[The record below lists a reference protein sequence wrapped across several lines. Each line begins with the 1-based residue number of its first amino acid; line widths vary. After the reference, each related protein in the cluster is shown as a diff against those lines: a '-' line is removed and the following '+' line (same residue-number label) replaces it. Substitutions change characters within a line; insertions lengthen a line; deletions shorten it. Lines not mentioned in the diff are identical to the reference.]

1 MKRHCLPQTLQGRI
15 LGLVAVVTVA
25 ATAVSCV
32 AAYQE
37 QKETYLR
44 GIDRALL
51 AGAFGAREM
60 FGDDFHL
67 RVAEGERVG
76 EEEDARNRQKISE
89 FARGLGL
96 QYVSGLVEVD
106 GRYYY
111 TVTSATDEDLAAN
124 NYDPHFSEYPDVTP
138 ELKQSFADGRI
149 RYQEHQDEWGSYRSA
164 YVPFKLPHDAMR
176 TYVFMADIP
185 LDEIY
190 TELRQTQTQ
199 IIAGGAVISLV
210 TLLLSYLLASAVSKP
225 MSQLA
230 QTICGMS
237 QSDFHLAPA
246 ARAQIETL
254 AHSSYR
260 ETRQLARSFLTM
272 EARLQSYFVELE
284 ETAAEKQRIASDL
297 SIARDIQ
304 MGLLRKVL
312 PQRPEVDC
320 FATVIPAKE
329 VGGDFF
335 DIICLDENR
344 VLLTVADVSGKGI
357 PGALFMAVTKTL
369 LDSSRATLTAP
380 DKMLEF
386 INERLAEENDALMF
400 VTMFLGV
407 LDIRTGELR
416 YANAGHNPPYIVRR
430 DGTLKTLDAPHGM
443 ALGISGEAV
452 FPAHSVRLADGDTLF
467 LFSDGVTEALDVGDA
482 LFSEERLEAC
492 LCEHV
497 GQSAGE
503 LSATVIDQVRQFAGA
518 APQAD
523 DITVLCIKYDPA
535 GARRSSAD
543 EPQVVAAF

>member
-1 MKRHCLPQTLQGRI
+1 MKRHLLPQTLQGRI
-15 LGLVAVVTVA
+15 LGLVALVTVV
-25 ATAVSCV
+25 ATVVSCV

-67 RVAEGERVG
+67 QVAEGERVD
-76 EEEDARNRQKISE
+76 EAQDARNRLKISE
-89 FARGLGL
+89 FANGLGL

-106 GRYYY
+106 GRFYY
-111 TVTSATDEDLAAN
+111 TVTSATEADLAAN
-124 NYDPHFSEYPDVTP
+124 NVDAHFGEYPDVTP

-164 YVPFKLPHDAMR
+164 YVPFKLAHDDMR

-190 TELRQTQTQ
+190 AELRQTLTQ
-199 IIAGGAVISLV
+199 IVLGGAVISLV

-225 MSQLA
+225 MAQLA
-230 QTICGMS
+230 QGICDMS
-237 QSDFHLAPA
+237 QNDFHLAPA
-246 ARAQIETL
+246 ARAQIESL
-254 AHSSYR
+254 GQASYR

-284 ETAAEKQRIASDL
+284 ETAAEKQRIASDM

-304 MGLLRKVL
+304 MGLLRKAL
-312 PQRPEVDC
+312 PQRSEVDC

-335 DIICLDENR
+335 DIICLDEDR

-369 LDSSRATLTAP
+369 LDSSRATLSAP
-380 DKMLEF
+380 DAMLEF
-386 INERLAEENDALMF
+386 INERLAAENDALMF

-407 LDIRTGELR
+407 LDIRNGELR
-416 YANAGHNPPYIVRR
+416 YANAGHNPPYIVHR

-443 ALGISGEAV
+443 ALGISGEAM
-452 FPAHSVRLADGDTLF
+452 FPAHTVRLADGETLF
-467 LFSDGVTEALDVGDA
+467 LFSDGVTEALDVENA
-482 LFSEERLEAC
+482 LYGEERLEAC

-497 GQSAGE
+497 GQSAGA
-503 LSATVIDQVRQFAGA
+503 LSATVIDQVRAFAGA

-523 DITVLCIKYDPA
+523 DITVLCVKYDPA
-535 GARRSSAD
+535 AARRASQPA
-543 EPQVVAAF
+543 PRTLAV